1 MPCVSPDGKP
11 TESGLKMLGA
21 LKDGK
26 SSPEDIA
33 AATEMPLFR
42 VRSGIRDLVAAG
54 FAVEHDGAFSLTEQ
68 GSAAL

>member
-1 MPCVSPDGKP
+1 
-11 TESGLKMLGA
+11 MLGA

-54 FAVEHDGAFSLTEQ
+54 YAVEHDGASRSPSRVLRRC
-68 GSAAL
+68 S